1 MLAGYQGGF
10 QNYSLQGSGA
20 LPSATAFGAFASG
33 AFVGVGSSRQT
44 RVPLE
49 GWSVAATYFIT
60 GEEISRR
67 VYLLEPVR
75 PFGYY
80 NGRLNPGAIE
90 VYSRFANLQLG
101 DQIFTGGLA
110 DPRLWANRV
119 NAIDTGV
126 NWYLNH
132 YVRMYF
138 DWQHSMYNQ
147 PIFLS
152 DSKSSRHNDLFWFR
166 TQVFF

>member
-1 MLAGYQGGF
+1 
-10 QNYSLQGSGA
+10 
-20 LPSATAFGAFASG
+20 LPSVTAFGPFASG
-33 AFVGVGSSRQT
+33 AFVGVAGTQQT
-44 RVPLE
+44 RVPLA
-49 GWSVAATYFIT
+49 GFSVAATYFLT
-60 GEEISRR
+60 GEQISRR
-67 VYLLEPVR
+67 VYLTEPIR

-90 VYSRFANLQLG
+90 IYSRFANLQLG
-101 DQIFTGGLA
+101 DQIFTGGFA
-110 DPRLWANRV
+110 DPKLWANRV

-132 YVRMYF
+132 YVRFYF
-138 DWQHSMYNQ
+138 DWQYSTYNR

-152 DSKSSRHNDLFWFR
+152 DSKSTQHNNLFWFR